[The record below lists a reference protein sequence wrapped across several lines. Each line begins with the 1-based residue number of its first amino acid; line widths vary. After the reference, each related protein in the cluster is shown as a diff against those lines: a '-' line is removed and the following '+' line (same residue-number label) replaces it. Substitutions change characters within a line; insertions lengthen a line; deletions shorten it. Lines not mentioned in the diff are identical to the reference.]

1 MHGKA
6 LRAFRNND
14 FSTESAIAELVDNS
28 LQADCKNMKIR
39 LKFKTPQGKQKPRPY
54 EIAFGDDGYGMND
67 KTLQTCLVLGESTRE
82 NDRKGIGRFGVG
94 MTNGAISVCNK
105 IQVYSREHQGNW

>member
-39 LKFKTPQGKQKPRPY
+39 LKFDTPPGKQKPRPY
-54 EIAFGDDGYGMND
+54 EIAFGDDGIGMD
-67 KTLQTCLVLGESTRE
+67 KEVLQKCLVLGESTRT

-94 MTNGAISVCNK
+94 MTNGAISLCNCL
-105 IQVYSREHQGNW
+105 G